1 MAGEGTVH
9 QQVLTGDLSPVL
21 FIGERGT
28 RGAGALGQTRSPG
41 TPKQLHGPLV
51 PVNRS
56 SGHRTLPFLTLD
68 KGGRKRLVTMTH
80 KQGNSF
86 KNLVIKH
93 TPPHTEP
100 PRVPRPLPGN
110 PQSTGCR
117 LIAHKSPT
125 GTSRDAIATRG
136 RVDSAK
142 GSSWQ
147 GPAGSPVQ
155 GRACVCTRVC
165 VCMLVACACV
175 CVCICMMSA
184 CPGGVCTRICV
195 HDVCVHTKVC
205 TL

>member
-21 FIGERGT
+21 FIGERGNP
-28 RGAGALGQTRSPG
+28 RSRRPG
-41 TPKQLHGPLV
+41 PNSEPRDSKAAPWAPS
-51 PVNRS
+51 PVNRL

-93 TPPHTEP
+93 TPPHTEL

>member
-93 TPPHTEP
+93 TPPPHRATSGP
-100 PRVPRPLPGN
+100 QASPRKPSEHRVQVNRP
-110 PQSTGCR
+110 
-117 LIAHKSPT
+117 
-125 GTSRDAIATRG
+125 
-136 RVDSAK
+136 
-142 GSSWQ
+142 
-147 GPAGSPVQ
+147 
-155 GRACVCTRVC
+155 
-165 VCMLVACACV
+165 
-175 CVCICMMSA
+175 
-184 CPGGVCTRICV
+184 
-195 HDVCVHTKVC
+195 
-205 TL
+205 